1 MEDMGDK
8 VSHCSM
14 TQASMAFPVLALYTG
29 VLRDMGAVAMIIPQV
44 SFTPQQQFRNVPIGI
59 DYFLDE
65 LKVDSENIKTVLWE
79 WSELLERC
87 QRGVENCRGARH

>member
-29 VLRDMGAVAMIIPQV
+29 VLRDMDAVALIIPQV
-44 SFTPQQQFRNVPIGI
+44 SFTPQQQFRNVPKGAMSSEEDPHSLSGSAICLIGCVGAWRVTG
-59 DYFLDE
+59 
-65 LKVDSENIKTVLWE
+65 KVPLRFEE
-79 WSELLERC
+79 
-87 QRGVENCRGARH
+87 